1 MAHDPDR
8 GRGAS
13 AAGHGFAQSVNG
25 VPSAGS
31 ADARLQED
39 AALRDSTRR
48 YELAE
53 DILAAREA
61 AEGRSL
67 GALQPLLKHGLVA
80 LPQERLEALIG
91 GDAEAVA
98 AALRET
104 DPRILGDSAA
114 DLVFTPVTPCR
125 ILNTTVA
132 GGQIAGGGTR
142 NFVVKGATGFAA
154 QGGNAAGCN
163 IPTTATAVEMNFI
176 AVGPAGAGDFRA
188 YPWTAAPVVPNASVI
203 NYTNVAGLNI
213 ANGLAQPI
221 CNSATTTCT
230 FDLIIRADVSA
241 SHAIVDVVGYY
252 TPAPSPRTTQIIYS
266 GETSAAPPLPGS
278 FGPFKI
284 LGTFTKVAADTAIVV
299 NWHGHVSQTGTPGTT
314 FCQYQLRVEGAV
326 PTGVTDANGLGV
338 VLYGAE
344 SIASLTGRWTG
355 LGIGNYQLALYFGG
369 SATTCTMNFGNFS
382 SQQVYVQEF

>member
-1 MAHDPDR
+1 VD
-8 GRGAS
+8 
-13 AAGHGFAQSVNG
+13 G

-31 ADARLQED
+31 ADAQLQED
-39 AALRDSTRR
+39 AVLRDSARR

-67 GALQPLLKHGLVA
+67 GALRPLLKHGLVA
-80 LPQERLEALIG
+80 LAQDRLEALIG

-125 ILNTTVA
+125 ILNTGVA

-176 AVGPAGAGDFRA
+176 AVAPAGAGDFRA
-188 YPWTAAPVVPNASVI
+188 YPWNAAPVVPNASVI
-203 NYTNVAGLNI
+203 NYTNVPGLNI

-252 TPAPSPRTTQIIYS
+252 APAPSPRTTQILYS
-266 GETSAAPPLPGS
+266 GFTSAAPTGTPAAFKTLGS
-278 FGPFKI
+278 
-284 LGTFTKVAADTAIVV
+284 FTKVAAGTAIVV
-299 NWHGHVSQTGTPGTT
+299 NWHGHVNQTGTPGST
-314 FCQYQLRVEGAV
+314 FCQYQLRVDGAV
-326 PTGVTDANGLGV
+326 PTGTANANGLGV
-338 VLYGAE
+338 VMYGAE
-344 SIASLTGRWTG
+344 SIASMSGRWTG
-355 LGIGNYQLALYFGG
+355 LVTGSHTVSLYLRGN
-369 SATTCTMNFGNFS
+369 ATTCATNNGNFTN
-382 SQQVYVQEF
+382 QQVYVQEF